1 MMAFFKSINR
11 CDFVVI
17 GWIMYML
24 MEAGVFIPYINN
36 AQSILLR
43 ILIFISFYHFLRVI
57 FTSKSKLPIYM
68 KGLNALVC
76 LFSVYGFLFILLDNH
91 YVVRYTGLEVNRF
104 SYLMNIYSSLLPIY
118 TFYLYSQ
125 YNYINIRKI
134 NFWTVGFTLSAVLLF
149 FAYRSQVLLHTRAV
163 DITNNAGYFLVS
175 VIPILALSNLK
186 QYVRFVLLGLC
197 IFFVV
202 SSFKKGAIIT
212 GTVSAAMFLY
222 HTVKSVS
229 KQKRILYIVFAVI
242 LVYLFYDYLYNLF
255 LDNDYFYSRIEQF
268 FVERNAG
275 ERENL
280 YSTFYNFFLS
290 QDNIINILLGN
301 GAYYTLQISDNFAHN
316 DWLEIA
322 VGQGLL
328 GLIVYVNY
336 WIATYRMAV
345 KSNLPSNKSFAMLL
359 IFVIY
364 LLKTMFSMSY
374 DAMNIF
380 STYVIGYCVY
390 QINFNY
396 GCRSEKE

>member
-17 GWIMYML
+17 GWILYML

-134 NFWTVGFTLSAVLLF
+134 NFWTVGFTFSAVLLF

-163 DITNNAGYFLVS
+163 DITNNAG
-175 VIPILALSNLK
+175 
-186 QYVRFVLLGLC
+186 
-197 IFFVV
+197 
-202 SSFKKGAIIT
+202 
-212 GTVSAAMFLY
+212 
-222 HTVKSVS
+222 
-229 KQKRILYIVFAVI
+229 
-242 LVYLFYDYLYNLF
+242 
-255 LDNDYFYSRIEQF
+255 
-268 FVERNAG
+268 
-275 ERENL
+275 
-280 YSTFYNFFLS
+280 
-290 QDNIINILLGN
+290 
-301 GAYYTLQISDNFAHN
+301 
-316 DWLEIA
+316 
-322 VGQGLL
+322 
-328 GLIVYVNY
+328 
-336 WIATYRMAV
+336 
-345 KSNLPSNKSFAMLL
+345 
-359 IFVIY
+359 
-364 LLKTMFSMSY
+364 
-374 DAMNIF
+374 
-380 STYVIGYCVY
+380 
-390 QINFNY
+390 
-396 GCRSEKE
+396 